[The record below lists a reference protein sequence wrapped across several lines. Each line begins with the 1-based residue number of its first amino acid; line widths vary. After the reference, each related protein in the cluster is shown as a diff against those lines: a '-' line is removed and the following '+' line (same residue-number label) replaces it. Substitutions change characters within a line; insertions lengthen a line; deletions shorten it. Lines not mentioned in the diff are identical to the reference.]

1 MPGSVGHRGYPGA
14 ARLATQLVGEAL
26 GAQVQVRPRPPP
38 PSPPPPS
45 AAAVGRPTRSS
56 SCLPALT
63 PDSRPL
69 PRRRGQRCVAGLLEL
84 GPLAYFELR
93 RFARLPEKDLR
104 RALLVLVQH
113 SLVHAYKPAPGAK
126 DGFRDN
132 RTYVYEVCL
141 DRIFHLFLRAPQMLA
156 LMEEDLAFGKDEEV
170 VVATL
175 LHHGKLSFPQA
186 LQLSVDAMAEGG
198 GGDREARKQQVEV
211 AFITLIKARY
221 IEQAPTS
228 ATPPKWMKPD
238 NPMAQSTKKSGAHSN
253 VQTNA
258 DAINQYY
265 FAGASRYNQIRFSL
279 PEDMERVYERLRP
292 TLTPRKRRF
301 FDEDANGHGKGDGG
315 DGEEP
320 VADDGVPT
328 GEDGI
333 LWRVNFDEF
342 NRQFRHNMCVDFIQ
356 QKLGPRP
363 AQVVRVILSEG
374 KKFETKV
381 RQERSVHIALEAI
394 VPACQSLDLPKE
406 RRMTSDQVEGA
417 LDLLT
422 EDATELVSM
431 ATNHTNQSTYCV
443 NMMRIMEVMQL
454 KELEGGIRDKFGAEA
469 MRVFSLLVYQKQLE
483 QKQIADMAM
492 MPLKDTREILYRL
505 LKEEYI
511 VLQEI
516 SKAVDHAP
524 SRTFYLW
531 HAKVISVSTKFLAN
545 VMEAAGNL
553 QIRLGFEHGRQAK
566 VIEQMNAEL
575 QGKAFTDG
583 KSPFSEAQIHRA
595 LRMEK
600 TNNTL
605 ETVLLKCDRA
615 LALFADF

>member
-1 MPGSVGHRGYPGA
+1 M
-14 ARLATQLVGEAL
+14 
-26 GAQVQVRPRPPP
+26 
-38 PSPPPPS
+38 
-45 AAAVGRPTRSS
+45 
-56 SCLPALT
+56 
-63 PDSRPL
+63 
-69 PRRRGQRCVAGLLEL
+69 
-84 GPLAYFELR
+84 
-93 RFARLPEKDLR
+93 
-104 RALLVLVQH
+104 LVQH

-156 LMEEDLAFGKDEEV
+156 LMEEDLAFGRDEEV

-175 LHHGKLSFPQA
+175 LRHGKLSFPQA

-198 GGDREARKQQVEV
+198 GGDREALKQQVEV

-279 PEDMERVYERLRP
+279 PDDMERVYERLRP

-315 DGEEP
+315 DREEP
-320 VADDGVPT
+320 AADDGDVPT

-342 NRQFRHNMCVDFIQ
+342 NRQFRHNLCVEFIQ
-356 QKLGPRP
+356 RKLGPRP

-417 LDLLT
+417 LDILT
-422 EDATELVSM
+422 QDATELVSM

-516 SKAVDHAP
+516 SKAADHAP

-545 VMEAAGNL
+545 VMEAAGDL

-605 ETVLLKCDRA
+605 ETVLLSCDRA